1 MSININGEEYLS
13 IQEVLDLV
21 KMSQASVY
29 EKMRYDRFPK
39 AFKPESRAFW
49 KRSEIED
56 YIAKQK
62 KEK

>member
-13 IQEVLDLV
+13 IHEVVDMT

-49 KRSEIED
+49 KRSEIEA
-56 YIAKQK
+56 YIKNKQDK
-62 KEK
+62 